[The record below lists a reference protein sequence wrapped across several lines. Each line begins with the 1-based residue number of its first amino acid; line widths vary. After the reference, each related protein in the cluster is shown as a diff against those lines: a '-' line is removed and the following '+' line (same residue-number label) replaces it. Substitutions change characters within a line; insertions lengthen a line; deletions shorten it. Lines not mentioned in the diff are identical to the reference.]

1 MAGIVGNQDLWIV
14 GSRFYFE
21 QGSRGSGKMVDLGTV
36 DVISPQITT
45 NIAELKDGEK
55 GIQRLLDQSITQ
67 IDEVY
72 NITIKNFNLANLNT
86 LFLGGGWSGNTT
98 IVTEDDTAF
107 PALKLSL
114 EDINN
119 IGGRINTT
127 PDEVIT
133 GAGGVYLFQLVATSG
148 ENVRN
153 YVGTADVT
161 IGGIVQTEGTNWKWY
176 DKSRGIIQILT
187 LANSGGAS
195 TVTEY
200 SPDITVSGGKAVGFA
215 SGATSINMVV
225 TPATANHGFG
235 AGRVMYPQTA
245 SLGNLAGTGHVYWT
259 RNNGEYMTARSFPC
273 QIQPAGA
280 ALSSDDY
287 SSWTLAV
294 TVLANST
301 VAGEEAGRIVYATG
315 TNEI

>member
-1 MAGIVGNQDLWIV
+1 MAGIVGTQDLWIV

-21 QGSRGSGKMVDLGTV
+21 QGTRGSGKMVDLGTV

-86 LFLGGGWSGNTT
+86 LFLGGGWSGSST
-98 IVTEDDTAF
+98 VVSASSSAFDT
-107 PALKLSL
+107 LKLSL

-133 GAGGVYLFQLVATSG
+133 GAGGVYLFQMTSSS
-148 ENVRN
+148 ENIRN
-153 YVGTADVT
+153 FVGTGGSLT
-161 IGGIVQTEGTNWKWY
+161 IGGVTQVEGTNWKWY
-176 DKSRGIIQILT
+176 DKSRGLIQIIT
-187 LANSGGAS
+187 LADSGGAS
-195 TVTEY
+195 GATEY
-200 SPDITVSGGKAVGFA
+200 SPDITFSSGRATAFA
-215 SGATSINMVV
+215 TGTSIALLF
-225 TPATANHGFG
+225 TPSSATFGFG

-280 ALSSDDY
+280 ALSADDY

-301 VAGEEAGRIVYATG
+301 VAGEEAGRVVYATG

>member
-1 MAGIVGNQDLWIV
+1 MAGIVGTQDLWIV

-86 LFLGGGWSGNTT
+86 LFLGGGWAGSST
-98 IVTEDDTAF
+98 IVSGSTSAFDT
-107 PALKLSL
+107 LKLSL

-127 PDEVIT
+127 ADELIV
-133 GAGGVYLFQLVATSG
+133 GAGGIYLFQMTSGG

-153 YVGTADVT
+153 FVGTAT
-161 IGGIVQTEGTNWKWY
+161 MTLGGITQAEGTNWKWY
-176 DKSRGIIQILT
+176 DKSRGIIQMLT
-187 LANSGGAS
+187 LANSGGSDGA
-195 TVTEY
+195 TEY
-200 SPDITVSGGKAVGFA
+200 SPDISFNAGRASAFA
-215 SGATSINMVV
+215 GASNMSMIV
-225 TPATANHGFG
+225 TCATATYGFG

-280 ALSSDDY
+280 ALSADDY

-301 VAGEEAGRIVYATG
+301 VAGEEAGRVVYATG
-315 TNEI
+315 TGEI

>member
-1 MAGIVGNQDLWIV
+1 MAGIVGTQDLWIV

-86 LFLGGGWSGNTT
+86 LFLGGGWATGNSTATSGNS
-98 IVTEDDTAF
+98 TAF
-107 PALKLSL
+107 ATLKLSL

-119 IGGRINTT
+119 IGGSINSNET
-127 PDEVIT
+127 IL
-133 GAGGVYLFQLVATSG
+133 GAGGVYLFQMTTAGG
-148 ENVRN
+148 EPVRN
-153 YVGTADVT
+153 FVGTGGTLT
-161 IGGIVQTEGTNWKWY
+161 IGLIPQVENTNWKWY
-176 DKSRGIIQILT
+176 DKSRGIIQIIT
-187 LANSGGAS
+187 LADSGGSA
-195 TVTEY
+195 EY
-200 SPDITVSGGKAVGFA
+200 SPDITFSGSRATAFVSG
-215 SGATSINMVV
+215 TSINLIF
-225 TPATANHGFG
+225 TPSSAAFGFSE
-235 AGRVMYPQTA
+235 GRIMYPQTA

-280 ALSSDDY
+280 ALSADDY

-301 VAGEEAGRIVYATG
+301 VAGEEAGRVVYATG
-315 TNEI
+315 TGEI

>member
-1 MAGIVGNQDLWIV
+1 VT
-14 GSRFYFE
+14 GS
-21 QGSRGSGKMVDLGTV
+21 T
-36 DVISPQITT
+36 SP
-45 NIAELKDGEK
+45 
-55 GIQRLLDQSITQ
+55 
-67 IDEVY
+67 
-72 NITIKNFNLANLNT
+72 F
-86 LFLGGGWSGNTT
+86 
-98 IVTEDDTAF
+98 DT
-107 PALKLSL
+107 LKLSL

-127 PDEVIT
+127 ADELIS
-133 GAGGVYLFQLVATSG
+133 GAGGVYLFQMTSG
-148 ENVRN
+148 GENIRN
-153 YVGTADVT
+153 FVGTATMT
-161 IGGIVQTEGTNWKWY
+161 IGGIAQAENTNWKWY
-176 DKSRGIIQILT
+176 DKSRGIIQMIT
-187 LANSGGAS
+187 LANSGGVLDA
-195 TVTEY
+195 TEY
-200 SPDITVSGGKAVGFA
+200 VPDITFSGGR
-215 SGATSINMVV
+215 
-225 TPATANHGFG
+225 ATAFGTGTSMPMIVTCATAAHGFG

-301 VAGEEAGRIVYATG
+301 VAGEEAGRVVYATG

>member
-1 MAGIVGNQDLWIV
+1 MAGIVGTQDLWIV

-86 LFLGGGWSGNTT
+86 LFLGGGWGGGDLRVSGSS
-98 IVTEDDTAF
+98 TAF
-107 PALKLSL
+107 DTLKLSL

-127 PDEVIT
+127 ADELIV
-133 GAGGVYLFQLVATSG
+133 GAGGIYLFQMTSGG

-153 YVGTADVT
+153 FVGTGGT
-161 IGGIVQTEGTNWKWY
+161 LTLGGITQVEGTNWKWY
-176 DKSRGIIQILT
+176 DKSRGIIQMLT
-187 LANSGGAS
+187 LANSGGADGA
-195 TVTEY
+195 TEY
-200 SPDITVSGGKAVGFA
+200 SPDISFNSGRASAFAGASFMNMTFTPSSAAYGF
-215 SGATSINMVV
+215 N
-225 TPATANHGFG
+225 
-235 AGRVMYPQTA
+235 AGRIMYPQTA

-280 ALSSDDY
+280 ALSADDY

-301 VAGEEAGRIVYATG
+301 VAGEEAGRVVYATG
-315 TNEI
+315 TGEI